1 MEERILVYQ
10 EPAFEEWK
18 RRYQWMRTQIQS
30 LADGLKSLDI
40 EPTDSHIKRLLNG
53 ESLEG
58 LVAEK
63 SVDNA
68 LKGLPIKVYRTIVD
82 LFQKERTEDYN
93 NAVGNQAAKIIQW
106 KQRNN
111 GESMINFDY
120 YHIVNGVVEIAP
132 EHIEWLEGHYCV
144 FADSDNRR
152 NVYDKWLLL
161 KAAKEAFEETFYN
174 ATKSHPTEMQALMG
188 ITGDNLKPIGTPG
201 QFSLAKLRYDGE
213 FVLNGEYFN
222 LIQ

>member
-1 MEERILVYQ
+1 
-10 EPAFEEWK
+10 
-18 RRYQWMRTQIQS
+18 MRTQIQS

-63 SVDNA
+63 SIDNA

-82 LFQKERTEDYN
+82 LFQKERTEDYK
-93 NAVGNQAAKIIQW
+93 NAVGNQAAKILQW

-111 GESMINFDY
+111 TESMINFDY
-120 YHIVNGVVEIAP
+120 YHIVNGVVEIDP
-132 EHIEWLEGHYCV
+132 KHIEWLESCYCV
-144 FADSDNRR
+144 FVDSDNKR

-161 KAAKEAFEETFYN
+161 KAAKEAFEETLHN
-174 ATKSHPTEMQALMG
+174 ATKTTPTAVQTTMG
-188 ITGDNLKPIGTPG
+188 TTGDDLKPIGTPG
-201 QFSLAKLRYDGE
+201 QFSLVKVRYDGE
-213 FVLNGEYFN
+213 FVLNGENFN